1 MGPGGA
7 RARPG
12 GGQGEPWSLQ
22 GLSSLGLSS
31 MCLCCTEDDAIQV
44 NPEGPRWQHPSEVT
58 ARDKRIENMKNIRKE
73 KRKFNKR
80 FARPAPLPEPGLLWT

>member
-44 NPEGPRWQHPSEVT
+44 NPVSAQGPPSPWGPVIPT
-58 ARDKRIENMKNIRKE
+58 IRKGQDGSIL
-73 KRKFNKR
+73 RKS
-80 FARPAPLPEPGLLWT
+80 LQGSPEINALRI

>member
-1 MGPGGA
+1 
-7 RARPG
+7 
-12 GGQGEPWSLQ
+12 
-22 GLSSLGLSS
+22 

-44 NPEGPRWQHPSEVT
+44 NPVSAQGPPSPWGPVIPT
-58 ARDKRIENMKNIRKE
+58 IRKGQDGSILRKSLQGRDKRIENMKNIRKE